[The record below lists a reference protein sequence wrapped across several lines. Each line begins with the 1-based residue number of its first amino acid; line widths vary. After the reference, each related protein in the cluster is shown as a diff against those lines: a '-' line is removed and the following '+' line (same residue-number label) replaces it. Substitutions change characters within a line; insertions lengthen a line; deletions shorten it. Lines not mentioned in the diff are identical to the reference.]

1 MPTHTPRPV
10 APHVPTRVAP
20 HTAPHLAPH
29 RAAPTSALPAGV
41 AVLERGWLSSNCIVL
56 VGPDHAA
63 VVDSGYGLHAPHTLA
78 LVAAALQGRAPDL
91 LVNTHLHSDHCGGNA
106 ALQAAYPALQT
117 LIPPGLAPEVARWD
131 EDALGYRTTGQTC
144 PQFAFDATLQPGSEL
159 RLGMQS
165 WQVHAAPG
173 HDPHSVVLF
182 EPASR
187 TLISADALWERGFGV
202 VFPELDGVAAF
213 DEVAQTL
220 DLIEALQPALV
231 LPGHGAPFS
240 RGIAEAIAYA
250 RKRLDGFAASPSK
263 HRQYAA
269 KVLLKF
275 KLLEAQR
282 MQRDALTDWAAR
294 TPYLRSVLAQEY
306 PAQTVHDQVTHVID
320 GLLRSGAASVDG
332 TWIANAG

>member
-1 MPTHTPRPV
+1 M
-10 APHVPTRVAP
+10 
-20 HTAPHLAPH
+20 
-29 RAAPTSALPAGV
+29 AASSNALPAGV

-56 VGPDHAA
+56 VGADHAA

-117 LIPPGLAPEVARWD
+117 LIPPGLASEVARWD

-159 RLGMQS
+159 RLGMHT

-202 VFPELDGVAAF
+202 VFPELDGMAAF

-282 MQRDALTDWAAR
+282 MQRDALTDWASR

-306 PAQTVHDQVTHVID
+306 PALTVHDLIARVID
-320 GLLRSGAASVDG
+320 DLLRSGAASVDG
-332 TWIANAG
+332 NWVANAG